1 MKYLTAISAAIVAA
15 CSATAAINP
24 SDWRLA
30 NANWGGNGD
39 DGHEYNGGVVPEN
52 ARFEDGRAYLAAHGN
67 LYTGRVKG
75 VDKKGRSVVPG
86 IRTGACLVS
95 KTMMHYGSYRV
106 RMKVVPHFG
115 CCTAIWTFRYDAS
128 GAKTLNHEIDIE
140 MPGRPDAAKTG
151 FAFDH
156 ALCNTWIGEDSDRYT
171 TGYTKLPSRMDDG
184 EFHDFRFDWHY
195 DRVDYY
201 VDGEKVRTN
210 RSHVPNMPGEF
221 WVGVWF
227 PRGWAGTPDFD
238 TAEAVVEDFRF
249 TPFDEESSGALEATV
264 PDAGESVPLRN
275 KFCSDW
281 LGKPAAARCADLEN
295 DDFRHEMFET
305 GSLPRPVRLAWLGG
319 DGDSRLVVVRAA
331 DGKVVVDEK
340 VLGNDFVVENLEA
353 NCEYKWTCRSL
364 GLETSSTFRTEDAFP
379 RQLHWAGVKNVRD
392 LGGRPARGGRRVRQ
406 GLVYRSG
413 GFESCTEEEVTNASG
428 KVIDYIYPMGR
439 RTIKPEGVRAATVQC
454 GVKTDLDLRWD
465 EECKGLAAS
474 ALGKGVKLVHVPF
487 FAYEHL
493 AGENG
498 RKAFKKAFAVFLDE
512 SNYPI
517 DFHGIAGADRTGT
530 LAFVLNALLGVE
542 EDELVRDW
550 EVSAFSTQM
559 PNFTHERRFRKL
571 LSVFDKYPGATLCER
586 VEGFVL
592 DCGFPKSAID
602 KFRGIMIE

>member
-1 MKYLTAISAAIVAA
+1 MKRISASCAVALCAFAAFGAIDQ
-15 CSATAAINP
+15 SE
-24 SDWRLA
+24 WKLA
-30 NANWGGNGD
+30 NCNWGGKD
-39 DGHEYNGGVVPEN
+39 RDGADYNGGVVPEN
-52 ARFEDGRAYLAAHGN
+52 VRFESGKAYLSARGN
-67 LYTGRVKG
+67 RYTGDVRG
-75 VDKKGRSVVPG
+75 VGKKGLRLNSGVRS
-86 IRTGACLVS
+86 GACLVS
-95 KTMMHYGSYRV
+95 KKRFHFGRYEV
-106 RMKVVPHFG
+106 RMKIAPVMG
-115 CCTAIWTFRYDAS
+115 CCTAMWTFRYAETDT
-128 GAKTLNHEIDIE
+128 GILNHEIDIE
-140 MPGRPDAAKTG
+140 LPGRPEKPFEGID
-151 FAFDH
+151 FDH
-156 ALCNTWIGEDSDRYT
+156 ALCNTWIGEEEERST
-171 TGYTKLPSRMDDG
+171 IGYTKLPRRLDDG

-295 DDFRHEMFET
+295 DDFRHEMFEA

-353 NCEYKWTCRSL
+353 NCSYKWTCRSL

-550 EVSAFSTQM
+550 EASAFSTQM
-559 PNFTHERRFRKL
+559 PSFTHERRFRKL

-592 DCGFPKSAID
+592 DCGFPKSAIE